1 MYENQNPQYNFSTLE
16 PKPPKKKKRTGSVIA
31 IALAVCIIG
40 GGSGF
45 GGAFLAN
52 TLNSYHADAPSAPS
66 APPAEQN
73 PEQTT
78 QEAENDIPAVTTE
91 AYQKPDEPV
100 SDDLSSLDNLASEN
114 TTKELDA
121 AELFEKVHRSIV
133 IVTNY
138 RSATNTTTGEQA
150 LRPYST
156 GSGVIF
162 TSDGYIVTNA
172 HVISGAQKV
181 SVTVD
186 DGISENEEFEAVV
199 VGSDSATDLAVLKI
213 SRESEFFPAAF
224 GNSDE
229 LKCGQEVCAIGNP
242 STLNKTITQGI
253 ISGLGRYYATNA
265 DGYTLPAI
273 QTDAPINPGNSGGGL
288 FDMYGNVVGIVN
300 SKSIAENTENLGFA
314 ITINEAKPVLSDLIS
329 YGVVK
334 GRPMLG
340 VTTSALS
347 QYSAYLYGSDTPG
360 LLVTSISENSN
371 AAKSDLRIGDIIVAV
386 EGTAVTSVSDV
397 QALIKNKSTDDFIT
411 VTVVRM
417 EESVFGHSAG
427 SRQLDI
433 ELQLSESGT
442 Y

>member
-16 PKPPKKKKRTGSVIA
+16 PKPPKKKKRTASIVA
-31 IALAVCIIG
+31 IALAICVLG
-40 GGSGF
+40 AGSGF
-45 GGAFLAN
+45 GGAYLAN
-52 TLNSYHADAPSAPS
+52 TLASEHIVSQKPQEP
-66 APPAEQN
+66 EN

-78 QEAENDIPAVTTE
+78 AEPENDIPANTTE
-91 AYQKPDEPV
+91 PYQKPDEPV
-100 SDDLSSLDNLASEN
+100 SDDLSSLENLANGN
-114 TTKELDA
+114 TTVELDA

-172 HVISGAQKV
+172 HVISGAVKL
-181 SVTVD
+181 SVTVE

-213 SRESEFFPAAF
+213 SREKAFFPAAL
-224 GNSDE
+224 GDSDT

-253 ISGLGRYYATNA
+253 ISGLGRYYATSA
-265 DGYTLPAI
+265 EGYALPAI

-288 FDMYGNVVGIVN
+288 FDMYGNVIGIVN

-314 ITINEAKPVLSDLIS
+314 ITINEAKPVLSDLIN

-347 QYSAYLYGSDTPG
+347 QYSAYLYGADTPG

-371 AAKSDLRIGDIIVAV
+371 AAKSDLRIGDIIVAID
-386 EGTAVTSVSDV
+386 GTEVMSVNEV
-397 QALIKNKSTDDFIT
+397 QSLIKNKKTDDYVT
-411 VTVVRM
+411 VTVVRV
-417 EESVFGHSAG
+417 EESVFGYTAG
-427 SRQLDI
+427 SRRLDI
-433 ELQLSESGT
+433 KLQLSESGT